1 MDVNLYINYYQG
13 IFVYLLI
20 RTRNIATSQHRNI
33 ATSNIANVYQTS
45 QPMSHRMR
53 IPFTAPFAAPT
64 ILPAS
69 AATVAGAIDA
79 LAGFLAGPSPP
90 LFRGIDL
97 GRNEQTVLLTGAG
110 ISVASGLSDY
120 RGEKGTYRRQAGYR
134 PIFFH
139 EYTTQHAAR
148 QRYWARSFIG
158 WPTMGRSKPN
168 ITHDSIGQL
177 GEKGYISSVITQNVD
192 SLHRRAHPRLPVVEL
207 HGDLRSVVCVT
218 CAHRIPR
225 ERFQETL
232 ASLNPA
238 WADFFDQL
246 ARSRALETDDVEQQR
261 QRGLKLNPDGDV
273 DLPNAH
279 YSDFRYPACPR
290 CLERPPQRRPDGSAA
305 IVEADAD
312 GALAAVS
319 NAGILKPAVVMFG
332 QSVDDEVKLAAE
344 EAVDEAASC
353 SSWAAAWRPS
363 LRGAWSSAPSTEA
376 WPSASSTLAA
386 SATKASSLAASSLAP
401 ATCPG

>member
-1 MDVNLYINYYQG
+1 MN
-13 IFVYLLI
+13 
-20 RTRNIATSQHRNI
+20 
-33 ATSNIANVYQTS
+33 
-45 QPMSHRMR
+45 HRMR

-79 LAGFLAGPSPP
+79 LAGFLAAPSPP
-90 LFRGIDL
+90 LLRGIDL

-120 RGEKGTYRRQAGYR
+120 RGEKGTYRRKAGYR

-139 EYTTQHAAR
+139 EFTTQHAAR

-158 WPTMGRSKPN
+158 WPTMGRSQPN
-168 ITHDSIGQL
+168 ITHDAIGQL
-177 GEKGYISSVITQNVD
+177 GAKGFISAVVTQNVD

-225 ERFQETL
+225 DQFQETL
-232 ASLNPA
+232 AALNPA
-238 WADFFDQL
+238 WADFFRQL
-246 ARSRALETDDVEQQR
+246 ARSGALETDDVEQQR

-273 DLPNAH
+273 DLPGAH

-290 CLERPPQRRPDGSAA
+290 CLESPLPLLRRRRRRPDGSAA

-312 GALAAVS
+312 GALAPAS

-332 QSVDDEVKLAAE
+332 QSVDEEVRLAAE
-344 EAVDEAASC
+344 EAVDEAGK
-353 SSWAAAWRPS
+353 
-363 LRGAWSSAPSTEA
+363 LLVLG
-376 WPSASSTLAA
+376 
-386 SATKASSLAASSLAP
+386 SSLATFSAWRLVERAVNRGMAVGVLNVGGFRNEDLLFGSVQPRAGDLSRVRCSHP
-401 ATCPG
+401 AEEVLPHVAARLSTL

>member
-1 MDVNLYINYYQG
+1 
-13 IFVYLLI
+13 
-20 RTRNIATSQHRNI
+20 
-33 ATSNIANVYQTS
+33 
-45 QPMSHRMR
+45 MR

-79 LAGFLAGPSPP
+79 LAGFLAAPSPP
-90 LFRGIDL
+90 LLRGIDL

-120 RGEKGTYRRQAGYR
+120 RGEKGTYRRKAGYR

-177 GEKGYISSVITQNVD
+177 GDKGYISAVITQNVD

-225 ERFQETL
+225 EQFQETL
-232 ASLNPA
+232 AALNPA
-238 WADFFDQL
+238 WADFFHQL
-246 ARSRALETDDVEQQR
+246 ARSGALETDDVEQQR

-290 CLERPPQRRPDGSAA
+290 CLERRPDRGSTAA
-305 IVEADAD
+305 VIVEADGD
-312 GALAAVS
+312 GALAPGS

-344 EAVDEAASC
+344 EAVDEAGK
-353 SSWAAAWRPS
+353 
-363 LRGAWSSAPSTEA
+363 LLVLG
-376 WPSASSTLAA
+376 
-386 SATKASSLAASSLAP
+386 SSLATFSAWRLVERAVNRGMAVGVLNVGGFRNEALLFGSVQPRAGDLSRVRCSHPAEDILPHVAARLA
-401 ATCPG
+401 AL

>member
-1 MDVNLYINYYQG
+1 
-13 IFVYLLI
+13 
-20 RTRNIATSQHRNI
+20 
-33 ATSNIANVYQTS
+33 
-45 QPMSHRMR
+45 MSHRMR

-79 LAGFLAGPSPP
+79 LAGFLAAPSPP
-90 LFRGIDL
+90 LLRGIDL

-225 ERFQETL
+225 EQFQETL

-312 GALAAVS
+312 AALAAVS

-344 EAVDEAASC
+344 EAVDEAGK
-353 SSWAAAWRPS
+353 
-363 LRGAWSSAPSTEA
+363 LLVLG
-376 WPSASSTLAA
+376 
-386 SATKASSLAASSLAP
+386 SSLATFSAWRLVERAVNRGMAVGVLNVGGFRNEGLLFGSLQPRAGDLSRVRCSHP
-401 ATCPG
+401 AEEILPHVAARLAAL

>member
-1 MDVNLYINYYQG
+1 
-13 IFVYLLI
+13 
-20 RTRNIATSQHRNI
+20 
-33 ATSNIANVYQTS
+33 
-45 QPMSHRMR
+45 MSHRMR

-79 LAGFLAGPSPP
+79 LAAFLAAPSPP
-90 LFRGIDL
+90 LLRGIDL

-120 RGEKGTYRRQAGYR
+120 RGEKGTYRRKAGYR

-139 EYTTQHAAR
+139 EYVTQHAAR

-177 GEKGYISSVITQNVD
+177 GEKGYISAVITQNVD
-192 SLHRRAHPRLPVVEL
+192 SLHRRAHPGLPVVEL

-225 ERFQETL
+225 EHFQETL
-232 ASLNPA
+232 AALNPP
-238 WADFFDQL
+238 WADFFYQL
-246 ARSRALETDDVEQQR
+246 AHSGALETDDVEQQR

-290 CLERPPQRRPDGSAA
+290 CLERRPDPGSTAA
-305 IVEADAD
+305 VIVEADGD
-312 GALAAVS
+312 GALAAGS

-332 QSVDDEVKLAAE
+332 QSVDDEVKQAAE
-344 EAVDEAASC
+344 EAVDEAGK
-353 SSWAAAWRPS
+353 
-363 LRGAWSSAPSTEA
+363 LLVLG
-376 WPSASSTLAA
+376 
-386 SATKASSLAASSLAP
+386 SSLATFSAWRLVERAVNRGMAVGVLNVGGFRNEALLFGSVQPRAGDLSRVRCSHPAEDILPHVAARLA
-401 ATCPG
+401 AL

>member
-1 MDVNLYINYYQG
+1 
-13 IFVYLLI
+13 
-20 RTRNIATSQHRNI
+20 
-33 ATSNIANVYQTS
+33 
-45 QPMSHRMR
+45 MSHRMR

-79 LAGFLAGPSPP
+79 LARFLAAPSP
-90 LFRGIDL
+90 LLLRGIDL

-120 RGEKGTYRRQAGYR
+120 RGEKGTYRRKAGYR

-139 EYTTQHAAR
+139 EYTTKHAAR

-158 WPTMGRSKPN
+158 WPTMGQSKPN
-168 ITHDSIGQL
+168 ITHESIGQL
-177 GEKGYISSVITQNVD
+177 GSKGYISSVITQNVD
-192 SLHRRAHPRLPVVEL
+192 SLHGRAHPRLPVVEL
-207 HGDLRSVVCVT
+207 HGDLRSVICVS
-218 CAHRIPR
+218 CAHKIPR
-225 ERFQETL
+225 EQFQETL
-232 ASLNPA
+232 ATLNPA
-238 WADFFDQL
+238 WAEFFYQIT
-246 ARSRALETDDVEQQR
+246 RSGALETDDIEQQQ

-290 CLERPPQRRPDGSAA
+290 CLESPPRMRPDGSTA
-305 IVEADAD
+305 IIEADQD
-312 GALAAVS
+312 GALASVS

-344 EAVDEAASC
+344 EAVDEAGK
-353 SSWAAAWRPS
+353 
-363 LRGAWSSAPSTEA
+363 LLVLG
-376 WPSASSTLAA
+376 
-386 SATKASSLAASSLAP
+386 SSLATFSAWRLVERAVNRGMAVGVLNVGGFRNENLLFEDIRPSSGDMFRVRCSQPAEDILPHVVGRLA
-401 ATCPG
+401 AL